1 MYHRALLRL
10 ALLLVSSAA
19 YAHTGVG
26 ATTGFAHGFLHPISG
41 LDHVLAMVAVGLYA
55 THLGGRALWLVPLS
69 FVTMMA
75 VAGAA
80 GMAGLEL
87 PLVEIGIGL
96 SVVVLGAVV
105 AFGLHLPTV
114 AAMALVGF
122 FAIFHGHAHGA
133 EMPES
138 GSGVEYAV
146 GFVIATATLH
156 AAGIGLGM
164 LGKLGQSQENLLYRF
179 ASGAMALAGIAILIG
194 VI

>member
-1 MYHRALLRL
+1 M
-10 ALLLVSSAA
+10 
-19 YAHTGVG
+19 
-26 ATTGFAHGFLHPISG
+26 
-41 LDHVLAMVAVGLYA
+41 
-55 THLGGRALWLVPLS
+55 
-69 FVTMMA
+69 
-75 VAGAA
+75 
-80 GMAGLEL
+80 E
-87 PLVEIGIGL
+87 
-96 SVVVLGAVV
+96 
-105 AFGLHLPTV
+105 
-114 AAMALVGF
+114 LVGF